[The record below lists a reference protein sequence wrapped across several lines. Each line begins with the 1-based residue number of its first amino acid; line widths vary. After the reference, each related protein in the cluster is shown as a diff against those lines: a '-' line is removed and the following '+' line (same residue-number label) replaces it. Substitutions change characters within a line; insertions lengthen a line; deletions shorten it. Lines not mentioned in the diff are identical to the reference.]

1 MPDTTHERTARFW
14 KRPLPDH
21 FLPMAIPRHL
31 RSVTPEDIPALSEL
45 FFSAFFGTIDHGG
58 QTEAQYASKAKA
70 ILGGRYGEWIPEAS
84 WTIEQSVHFG
94 QYDSFATTNPTVAQL
109 SLIATA
115 PSFKRMGGG
124 GALLEAA
131 LVSLQ
136 RLGYMACCAMITAG
150 NAPSELL
157 FASQGFAP

>member
-1 MPDTTHERTARFW
+1 
-14 KRPLPDH
+14 
-21 FLPMAIPRHL
+21 
-31 RSVTPEDIPALSEL
+31 
-45 FFSAFFGTIDHGG
+45 
-58 QTEAQYASKAKA
+58 
-70 ILGGRYGEWIPEAS
+70 
-84 WTIEQSVHFG
+84 
-94 QYDSFATTNPTVAQL
+94 L